1 MTLALAVAVKS
12 IKNVAVPINK
22 PDINMHFESFVAK
35 RYLMSQSKGVFSLIT
50 TLIGVLGVAVGVAAL
65 ITTLAVMTGFQNDIK
80 KHVIGAQAHIMV
92 LGKMP
97 DERYQKVQEQIGTIP
112 QVMATAPTI
121 YGQAIL
127 SYAQSSHGVLLRG
140 LDLEQEAK
148 TSNLVSSLIEGSFK
162 AEEGSNFP
170 AIVLGT
176 ELAENMGLDIDDEVV
191 LVSPQGLA
199 GGLPKMK
206 RFKVTGLLKTGYYDF
221 DNTIVYT
228 DLQNASDFLG
238 LKGAVTGLNVKITNL
253 DKADDVAAQISN
265 TIGYQYTVKTYA
277 QMNQTLYA
285 ALKLEKTVMFIIL
298 FLIII
303 VAALNI
309 TSNLILFG
317 TEKLRDIG
325 ILRTL
330 GASPSKIRH
339 IFLLEGLFIATA
351 GVVLGLIL
359 AFILCFIIAHTN
371 IVELPADIYY
381 LTKVPVSLQFFD
393 ILSVVLGS
401 YLVCFIS
408 ALYPAY
414 KASKINPV
422 DAVRYG

>member
-1 MTLALAVAVKS
+1 MR
-12 IKNVAVPINK
+12 
-22 PDINMHFESFVAK
+22 FESFIAK
-35 RYLMSQSKGVFSLIT
+35 RYFMSQSKGVFSLIT

-97 DERYQKVQEQIGTIP
+97 DGRYQKIQEQIEAIP

-140 LDLEQEAK
+140 LDPEQEAK
-148 TSNLVSSLIEGSFK
+148 TNTLVSSLVEGSFK
-162 AEEGSNFP
+162 AEEGSTLP
-170 AIVLGT
+170 ALVLGT
-176 ELAENMGLDIDDEVV
+176 ELAENMGLDVDDEVV

-206 RFKVTGLLKTGYYDF
+206 RFKVTGLLKTGYYEF

-238 LKGAVTGLNVKITNL
+238 LKGAVTGVNIKIENL
-253 DKADDVAAQISN
+253 DKADDVSAQISN

-285 ALKLEKTVMFIIL
+285 ALKLEKTVMFIVL

-330 GASPSKIRH
+330 GANPAKIRH

-351 GVVLGLIL
+351 GVMLGLIL
-359 AFILCFIIAHTN
+359 AFALCFIIANTN

-381 LTKVPVSLQFFD
+381 LTKVPVSLQVFD
-393 ILSVVLGS
+393 ILSVVIGS

>member
-1 MTLALAVAVKS
+1 MR
-12 IKNVAVPINK
+12 
-22 PDINMHFESFVAK
+22 FESFVAK

-97 DERYQKVQEQIGTIP
+97 EGRYQKVQEQIGTLP
-112 QVMATAPTI
+112 QVVATAPTI

-127 SYAQSSHGVLLRG
+127 SYAQSSHGVILRG
-140 LDLEQEAK
+140 LDTEQEAK
-148 TSNLVSSLIEGSFK
+148 TNTLVSSLVEGSFE
-162 AEEGSNFP
+162 AEEGSTLP
-170 AIVLGT
+170 ALVLGT
-176 ELAENMGLDIDDEVV
+176 ELAENMALDIDDEVV

-206 RFKVTGLLKTGYYDF
+206 RFKVTGLLKTGYYEF

-238 LKGAVTGLNVKITNL
+238 LKGAVTGLNIKIKNL
-253 DKADDVAAQISN
+253 DKADEVSAQITN
-265 TIGYQYTVKTYA
+265 IIGYQYTVKTYA

-330 GASPSKIRH
+330 GASPAKIRH

-359 AFILCFIIAHTN
+359 AFVLCFIIANTN

-393 ILSVVLGS
+393 ILSVVIGS
-401 YLVCFIS
+401 YAVCFIS

>member
-1 MTLALAVAVKS
+1 MR
-12 IKNVAVPINK
+12 
-22 PDINMHFESFVAK
+22 FESFVAK

-97 DERYQKVQEQIGTIP
+97 EGRYQKIQEQIETIP
-112 QVMATAPTI
+112 QVVATAPTI

-127 SYAQSSHGVLLRG
+127 SYAQSSQGVLLRG
-140 LDLEQEAK
+140 LDAEQEAK
-148 TSNLVSSLIEGSFK
+148 TNTLISSLVEGSFK
-162 AEEGSNFP
+162 VAEGSNLP
-170 AIVLGT
+170 ALVLGT
-176 ELAENMGLDIDDEVV
+176 ELADNMGLDIDDEVV

-221 DNTIVYT
+221 DNTIVYA

-238 LKGAVTGLNVKITNL
+238 LKGAVTGVNIKVKNL
-253 DKADDVAAQISN
+253 DKADEVSAQISN

-285 ALKLEKTVMFIIL
+285 ALKLEKTVMFIVL

-330 GASPSKIRH
+330 GASPAKIRH

-359 AFILCFIIAHTN
+359 AFVLCFIIENTN

-381 LTKVPVSLQFFD
+381 LTKVPVSLQPFD

>member
-1 MTLALAVAVKS
+1 MR
-12 IKNVAVPINK
+12 
-22 PDINMHFESFVAK
+22 FETFVAK

-65 ITTLAVMTGFQNDIK
+65 ITTLAVMSGFHNDIK
-80 KHVIGAQAHIMV
+80 KHVIGAQSHLMIF
-92 LGKMP
+92 GKMP
-97 DERYQKVQEQIGTIP
+97 DGRYQKVQEQIKQIP
-112 QVMATAPTI
+112 QIVASAPTI

-127 SYAQSSHGVLLRG
+127 SYGQSSHGVLLRG
-140 LDLEQEAK
+140 LDPEQEK
-148 TSNLVSSLIEGSFK
+148 NTNTLISSLIEGSFTAVDEK
-162 AEEGSNFP
+162 LP
-170 AIVLGT
+170 PLVLGS
-176 ELAENMGLDIDDEVV
+176 ELAENMGLDVKDEVV

-206 RFKVTGLLKTGYYDF
+206 KFKVSGILKTGYYEF

-238 LKGAVTGLNVKITNL
+238 LKGAVTGLNVKIKNL
-253 DKADDVAAQISN
+253 DEANEVAAQIN
-265 TIGYQYTVKTYA
+265 NLIGHQYTVKTYA
-277 QMNQTLYA
+277 EMNQTLYA

-330 GASPSKIRH
+330 GANPAQIRH
-339 IFLLEGLFIATA
+339 IFLLEGLFIASA
-351 GVVLGLIL
+351 GMVLGLLL
-359 AFILCFIIAHTN
+359 AFVLCFIIKNTN
-371 IVELPADIYY
+371 LVQLPGDIYY
-381 LTKVPVSLQFFD
+381 LTKVPVSIQFFD
-393 ILSVVLGS
+393 VFFVVAGS
-401 YLVCFIS
+401 YLVCFLS

>member
-1 MTLALAVAVKS
+1 MR
-12 IKNVAVPINK
+12 
-22 PDINMHFESFVAK
+22 FESFVAK

-80 KHVIGAQAHIMV
+80 KHVIGAQAHIMM

-97 DERYQKVQEQIGTIP
+97 DGRYQKVQEQIEKLP
-112 QVMATAPTI
+112 QVLATAPTI

-140 LDLEQEAK
+140 LDAEQEAK
-148 TSNLVSSLIEGSFK
+148 TNTLVSSLTEGSFK
-162 AEEGSNFP
+162 AREGSILP
-170 AIVLGT
+170 ALVLGI

-206 RFKVTGLLKTGYYDF
+206 RFKVAGLLKTGYYEF

-238 LKGAVTGLNVKITNL
+238 LKGAVTGLNIKIKNL
-253 DKADDVAAQISN
+253 DEADDVAAQISN
-265 TIGYQYTVKTYA
+265 LIGYQYTVKTYA

-330 GASPSKIRH
+330 GASPAKIRH

-359 AFILCFIIAHTN
+359 AFILCFIIANTN
-371 IVELPADIYY
+371 IVQLPADIYY
-381 LTKVPVSLQFFD
+381 LTKVPVSLQVFD
-393 ILSVVLGS
+393 ILSVVIGS

>member
-1 MTLALAVAVKS
+1 MS
-12 IKNVAVPINK
+12 
-22 PDINMHFESFVAK
+22 FESFVAK

-65 ITTLAVMTGFQNDIK
+65 ITTLAVMSGFQNDIK
-80 KHVIGAQAHIMV
+80 KHIIGAQAHIMV
-92 LGKMP
+92 IGQMP
-97 DERYQKVQEQIGTIP
+97 DGRYQKIQEQIAGIAE
-112 QVMATAPTI
+112 VLATAPTI

-127 SYAQSSHGVLLRG
+127 SYAQSSHGVIIRG
-140 LDLEQEAK
+140 LDKEQESK
-148 TSNLVSSLIEGSFK
+148 TNTLVSSLTEGSFE
-162 AEEGSNFP
+162 AEPGSKLP
-170 AIVLGT
+170 PLVIGT
-176 ELAENMGLDIDDEVV
+176 ELAFNMGLDIGDEVV

-206 RFKVTGLLKTGYYDF
+206 RFKVTGLLKTGYYEF

-228 DLQNASDFLG
+228 NLKDASDFLG
-238 LKGAVTGLNVKITNL
+238 LKGAVTGFNIKIANL
-253 DKADDVAAQISN
+253 EKADEVAAKINSL
-265 TIGYQYTVKTYA
+265 IGYQYAVKTYA

-285 ALKLEKTVMFIIL
+285 ALKLEKAVMFIIL

-330 GASPSKIRH
+330 GANPAQIRH

-351 GVVLGLIL
+351 GVMLGLIL
-359 AFILCFIIAHTN
+359 AFVLCFIIANTN
-371 IVELPADIYY
+371 IVQLPADIYY
-381 LTKVPVSLQFFD
+381 ITKVPVSLQFVD
-393 ILSVVLGS
+393 ILFVVLGS

-408 ALYPAY
+408 ALYPAH

>member
-1 MTLALAVAVKS
+1 MR
-12 IKNVAVPINK
+12 
-22 PDINMHFESFVAK
+22 FESFVAK

-80 KHVIGAQAHIMV
+80 KHVIGAQAHIMI

-97 DERYQKVQEQIGTIP
+97 EGRYQKVQEQIQTIP
-112 QVMATAPTI
+112 EVMATAPTI

-127 SYAQSSHGVLLRG
+127 SYEQSSHGVLLRG
-140 LDLEQEAK
+140 LDAKQEEK
-148 TSNLVSSLIEGSFK
+148 TNTLVSSLIEGSFE
-162 AEEGSNFP
+162 ANSNSKFP
-170 AIVLGT
+170 PLVLGS
-176 ELAENMGLDIDDEVV
+176 ELAENMGLDINDEVV

-206 RFKVTGLLKTGYYDF
+206 RFKITGLLKTGYYEF

-238 LKGAVTGLNVKITNL
+238 LKGAVTGLNVKIANL
-253 DKADDVAAQISN
+253 DKAEEVSAQISN

-330 GASPSKIRH
+330 GASPAKIRH

-359 AFILCFIIAHTN
+359 ASILCFIIANTN
-371 IVELPADIYY
+371 IVQLPADIYY

-401 YLVCFIS
+401 YAVCFIS

-414 KASKINPV
+414 KASRINPV

>member
-1 MTLALAVAVKS
+1 MF
-12 IKNVAVPINK
+12 
-22 PDINMHFESFVAK
+22 FESFVAK

-97 DERYQKVQEQIGTIP
+97 EGRYQELQSKIEQIP
-112 QVMATAPTI
+112 QIIATAPTI

-127 SYAQSSHGVLLRG
+127 SYEQSSHGVLLRG
-140 LDLEQEAK
+140 LDPKQEQK
-148 TSNLVSSLIEGSFK
+148 TNTLISSLVEGSFEAGEDAK
-162 AEEGSNFP
+162 LP
-170 AIVLGT
+170 PLVLGT
-176 ELAENMGLDIDDEVV
+176 ELAESMGLDVGDEVV

-206 RFKVTGLLKTGYYDF
+206 RFKVTGLLKTGYYEF

-238 LKGAVTGLNVKITNL
+238 LKGAVTGLNIKIANL
-253 DKADDVAAQISN
+253 DKADEAAAQISY
-265 TIGYQYTVKTYA
+265 TIGHQYIVKTYA

-330 GASPSKIRH
+330 GASPAKIRR

-351 GVVLGLIL
+351 GVILGLIL
-359 AFILCFIIAHTN
+359 AFILCFIIANTN
-371 IVELPADIYY
+371 IVQLPADIYY
-381 LTKVPVSLQFFD
+381 LTKVPVSLQVFD
-393 ILSVVLGS
+393 ILSVVIGS
-401 YLVCFIS
+401 YLVCFVS

>member
-1 MTLALAVAVKS
+1 MR
-12 IKNVAVPINK
+12 
-22 PDINMHFESFVAK
+22 FETFVAK

-50 TLIGVLGVAVGVAAL
+50 TLIGILGVTVGVAAL
-65 ITTLAVMTGFQNDIK
+65 ITTLAVMSGFQNDIK
-80 KHVIGAQAHIMV
+80 KHVIGAQAHITII
-92 LGKMP
+92 GQMP
-97 DERYQKVQEQIGTIP
+97 DGRYQKVQNQIETVP
-112 QVMATAPTI
+112 QVLATAPTI

-127 SYAQSSHGVLLRG
+127 SYGQSSHGVLVRG
-140 LDLEQEAK
+140 LDEEQESK
-148 TSNLVSSLIEGSFK
+148 TNTLVSSLTEGSFK
-162 AEEGSNFP
+162 AEVDSKLP
-170 AIVLGT
+170 PLVIGT
-176 ELAENMGLDIDDEVV
+176 ELAFNMGLDVGDEVV

-206 RFKVTGLLKTGYYDF
+206 RFKVTGLLKTGYYEF
-221 DNTIVYT
+221 DNAIVYT

-238 LKGAVTGLNVKITNL
+238 LKGAVTGLNVRIKNL
-253 DKADDVAAQISN
+253 DKADEIAAKINSV
-265 TIGYQYTVKTYA
+265 IGYQYAVKTYA

-330 GASPSKIRH
+330 GASPSQIRN
-339 IFLLEGLFIATA
+339 IFLFEGLFIASA
-351 GVVLGLIL
+351 GVLLGLIL
-359 AFILCFIIAHTN
+359 AFVLCFIIANTN
-371 IVELPADIYY
+371 IVQLPADIYY

-393 ILSVVLGS
+393 ILFVVLGS

>member
-1 MTLALAVAVKS
+1 MR
-12 IKNVAVPINK
+12 
-22 PDINMHFESFVAK
+22 FESFVAK

-65 ITTLAVMTGFQNDIK
+65 ITTLAVMSGFHNDIK
-80 KHVIGAQAHIMV
+80 KHVIGAQSHIMV
-92 LGKMP
+92 FGKMP
-97 DERYQKVQEQIGTIP
+97 DGVYQKVQDQIATIP
-112 QVMATAPTI
+112 QIVATAPTI

-127 SYAQSSHGVLLRG
+127 SYGQSSHGVLLRG
-140 LDLEQEAK
+140 LDTEQEAK
-148 TSNLVSSLIEGSFK
+148 TNTLVSSLTEGSFK
-162 AEEGSNFP
+162 AADDEKLP
-170 AIVLGT
+170 PLVLGV
-176 ELAENMGLDIDDEVV
+176 ELADNMGLDIDDEVV

-206 RFKVTGLLKTGYYDF
+206 RFKVTGILKTGYYEF

-228 DLQNASDFLG
+228 DLPNSSDFLG
-238 LKGAVTGLNVKITNL
+238 LKGAVTGINIKIKNL
-253 DKADDVAAQISN
+253 DKADEAATEISKV
-265 TIGYQYTVKTYA
+265 IGQQYTVKTYA

-330 GASPSKIRH
+330 GASPAQIRH

-351 GVVLGLIL
+351 GVLLGLIL
-359 AFILCFIIAHTN
+359 ALILCFIIKNTN
-371 IVELPADIYY
+371 IVQLPADIYY

-393 ILSVVLGS
+393 VLFVVVGS
-401 YLVCFIS
+401 YLVCFLS

>member
-1 MTLALAVAVKS
+1 MR
-12 IKNVAVPINK
+12 
-22 PDINMHFESFVAK
+22 FESFVAK

-92 LGKMP
+92 YGKMP
-97 DERYQKVQEQIGTIP
+97 EGRYQKIQEQIGTIP
-112 QVMATAPTI
+112 QVTATAPTI

-140 LDLEQEAK
+140 LDAKQEEK
-148 TSNLVSSLIEGSFK
+148 TNTLVSSLVEGSFEADK
-162 AEEGSNFP
+162 DSKLP
-170 AIVLGT
+170 PIVLGT

-206 RFKVTGLLKTGYYDF
+206 RFKVTGLLKTGYYEF

-238 LKGAVTGLNVKITNL
+238 LKGAVTGINVKVTNL
-253 DKADDVAAQISN
+253 DKADEVAAQISN

-298 FLIII
+298 FLIIV

-330 GASPSKIRH
+330 GASPAKIRH

-359 AFILCFIIAHTN
+359 AFVLCFIIANTN
-371 IVELPADIYY
+371 IVQLPADIYY

-401 YLVCFIS
+401 YAVCFIS

>member
-1 MTLALAVAVKS
+1 MR
-12 IKNVAVPINK
+12 
-22 PDINMHFESFVAK
+22 FEFHVAK

-50 TLIGVLGVAVGVAAL
+50 TLIGVLGVTVGVAAL
-65 ITTLAVMTGFQNDIK
+65 ITTLAVMSGFQNDIK

-92 LGKMP
+92 FGKMP
-97 DERYQKVQEQIGTIP
+97 EGRYQKVQEQIEQVP
-112 QVMATAPTI
+112 QVLASAPTI

-127 SYAQSSHGVLLRG
+127 SYGQTSHGVLLRG
-140 LDLEQEAK
+140 LDSKQEGK
-148 TSNLVSSLIEGSFK
+148 VNTLITSLVEGSFEPK
-162 AEEGSNFP
+162 AGSNLP
-170 AIVLGT
+170 PLVLGT
-176 ELAENMGLDIDDEVV
+176 ELADNMGLDIDDEVV

-206 RFKVTGLLKTGYYDF
+206 RFKVTGFLKTGYYEF

-228 DLQNASDFLG
+228 DLQSASDFLG
-238 LKGAVTGLNVKITNL
+238 LKGAVTGINIKIKNL
-253 DKADDVAAQISN
+253 DKAEEAAAQISGL
-265 TIGYQYTVKTYA
+265 IGYQYTVKTYA

-285 ALKLEKTVMFIIL
+285 ALKLEKAVMFIIL

-330 GASPSKIRH
+330 GASPRQIRN
-339 IFLLEGLFIATA
+339 IFLLEGLFIASA
-351 GVVLGLIL
+351 GVILGLIL
-359 AFILCFIIAHTN
+359 AFILCFVIANTN
-371 IVELPADIYY
+371 LIQLPADIYY

-393 ILSVVLGS
+393 VFFVILGS
-401 YLVCFIS
+401 YLVCFVS
-408 ALYPAY
+408 ALYPAH

>member
-1 MTLALAVAVKS
+1 MR
-12 IKNVAVPINK
+12 
-22 PDINMHFESFVAK
+22 FESFVAK

-97 DERYQKVQEQIGTIP
+97 EGRYQKIQEQIETIP
-112 QVMATAPTI
+112 QVVATAPTI

-127 SYAQSSHGVLLRG
+127 SYAQSSQGVLLRG
-140 LDLEQEAK
+140 LDAEQEAK
-148 TSNLVSSLIEGSFK
+148 TNTLVSSLVEGSFK
-162 AEEGSNFP
+162 VAEGSNLP
-170 AIVLGT
+170 ALVLGT
-176 ELAENMGLDIDDEVV
+176 ELADNMGLDIDDEVV

-221 DNTIVYT
+221 DNTIVYA

-238 LKGAVTGLNVKITNL
+238 LKGAVTGVNIKVKNL
-253 DKADDVAAQISN
+253 DKADEVSAQISN
-265 TIGYQYTVKTYA
+265 AIGYQYTVKTYA

-285 ALKLEKTVMFIIL
+285 ALKLEKTVMFIVL

-330 GASPSKIRH
+330 GASPAKIRH

-359 AFILCFIIAHTN
+359 AFVLCFIIENTN

-381 LTKVPVSLQFFD
+381 LTKVPVSLQPFD

>member
-1 MTLALAVAVKS
+1 MR
-12 IKNVAVPINK
+12 
-22 PDINMHFESFVAK
+22 FESFVAK

-97 DERYQKVQEQIGTIP
+97 EGRYQKIQEQIETIP
-112 QVMATAPTI
+112 QVVATAPTI

-127 SYAQSSHGVLLRG
+127 SYVQSSQGVLLRG
-140 LDLEQEAK
+140 LDAEQEAK
-148 TSNLVSSLIEGSFK
+148 TNTLVSSLVEGSFK
-162 AEEGSNFP
+162 VAEGSSLP
-170 AIVLGT
+170 ALVLGT
-176 ELAENMGLDIDDEVV
+176 ELADNMGLDIDDEVV

-221 DNTIVYT
+221 DNTIVYA

-238 LKGAVTGLNVKITNL
+238 LKGAVTGVNIKVKNL
-253 DKADDVAAQISN
+253 DKADEVSAQISN

-285 ALKLEKTVMFIIL
+285 ALKLEKTVMFIVL

-330 GASPSKIRH
+330 GASPAKIRH

-359 AFILCFIIAHTN
+359 AFVLCFIIENTN

-381 LTKVPVSLQFFD
+381 LTKVPVSLQPFD